1 MNVPDKNPGYATG
14 PVSASQVVMNY
25 ESLSAITSQMRDAA
39 VQGEWDQLAS
49 LEQMCTRH
57 VATMKSVDAVASLDE
72 QSRQRKIQLIRKI
85 LADDAEIR
93 NRTEA
98 WMGQLQRIMKSG
110 RHEQRLQQTYGV

>member
-1 MNVPDKNPGYATG
+1 MNVSDNNPGDMAG
-14 PVSASQVVMNY
+14 PVAAYQVVMNY

-39 VQGEWDQLAS
+39 VQGEWDRLAG
-49 LEQMCTRH
+49 LEQLCSQH
-57 VATMKSVDAVASLDE
+57 VAAMKSVDTVAGLDE
-72 QSRQRKIQLIRKI
+72 PSRQRKIQLINKI

-98 WMGQLQRIMKSG
+98 WMGQLQRIMQTS